1 MALDR
6 FSGAEWLRRYIQS
19 RIVVANC
26 HQQLSY
32 SGGIMADCMVGET
45 NLNRAALMAGH
56 VISVVKMGGGGPPL
70 AAGPR
75 FPPSNHYHSISG
87 GASPHWD
94 LDYTAY
100 NGKVS
105 GPRDGPPVVANGRAG
120 LRPLMEGGKS
130 PSVKKL
136 EKIIN
141 DDKKTI
147 NQLKKTTNLD
157 AGI

>member
-6 FSGAEWLRRYIQS
+6 FSGAEWLRRFIQN

-32 SGGIMADCMVGET
+32 SNGIVADCMVGET

-70 AAGPR
+70 
-75 FPPSNHYHSISG
+75 
-87 GASPHWD
+87 
-94 LDYTAY
+94 DYTAY

-105 GPRDGPPVVANGRAG
+105 GPGDGPTVVANGRAG

-141 DDKKTI
+141 NDKKTI
-147 NQLKKTTNLD
+147 NQLNIKQCAVSYLMTRNLTLLQNYYQNFF
-157 AGI
+157 